1 MGKPDAGE
9 DASPRD
15 VKRTGE
21 PYGLPMKIKRTGE
34 PYGLP
39 MKIKR
44 TGEPYGLPRAPS
56 AI

>member
-39 MKIKR
+39 
-44 TGEPYGLPRAPS
+44 RAPS